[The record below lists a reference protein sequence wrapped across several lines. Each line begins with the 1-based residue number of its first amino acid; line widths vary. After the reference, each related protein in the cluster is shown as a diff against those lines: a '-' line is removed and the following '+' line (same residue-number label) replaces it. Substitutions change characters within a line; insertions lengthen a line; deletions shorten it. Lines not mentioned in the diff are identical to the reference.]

1 MVVLAQEEARLLNH
15 NYIGT
20 EHLLLGLLS
29 EGEGVAARALAA
41 LNVTPEAARAQ
52 VKSMVSGGTEAPPA
66 GYIPFT
72 PRAKKALE
80 LSLRNALGLGHSF
93 IGTEHILLGL
103 VQEGSEAGAGV
114 AVGVLHALGAEP
126 DAIRQEVMAQ
136 ISVPGPGGAWSTNV
150 AFYPSYPLP
159 PGTSFSFNYLAAW
172 LTLVEIDVPTLAQQT
187 PGFPQFLFAGANRP
201 SDLRDQQQNTFRDLR
216 QASLS
221 LSNNLTWIAG
231 THSLKMGGIYTRNY
245 AKDGYSTGAN
255 ESKGRYNF
263 TGWATG
269 NAFGFVVFGPSEG
282 RIGERVT

>member
-1 MVVLAQEEARLLNH
+1 VFERFTDRARRVVVLAQEEARLLNH

-41 LNVTPEAARAQ
+41 LNVTPDVARAQ
-52 VKSMVSGGTEAPPA
+52 VKSMVSAGTEAPPA

-103 VQEGSEAGAGV
+103 VQEGGEAGSGV

-136 ISVPGPGGAWSTNV
+136 ISVPGPGGAWSRTASSSQDPPTGPLCPQCRALTTETVHTAAIAIPGPDGELLPFV
-150 AFYPSYPLP
+150 AVYCGMCGAMYTLLPQSPS
-159 PGTSFSFNYLAAW
+159 AEA
-172 LTLVEIDVPTLAQQT
+172 
-187 PGFPQFLFAGANRP
+187 
-201 SDLRDQQQNTFRDLR
+201 
-216 QASLS
+216 
-221 LSNNLTWIAG
+221 
-231 THSLKMGGIYTRNY
+231 
-245 AKDGYSTGAN
+245 
-255 ESKGRYNF
+255 
-263 TGWATG
+263 
-269 NAFGFVVFGPSEG
+269 
-282 RIGERVT
+282 